1 MYRTEYGCKQI
12 RSGEFDVY
20 SWKQHGG
27 LVAKRKLES
36 EAGISTENV
45 HIQTTTAVSYKQ
57 QAVLNLPPED
67 NIAALDFGATYCS
80 LAITTIGYDKV
91 SPLKLDSYR
100 PRVSN
105 AILLRKLDS
114 SSATAVPCEIRAFGE
129 KAQATYTRLR
139 PSEINQHLFFERI
152 KMNLQ
157 HDPVFAQFIFF
168 AV

>member
-1 MYRTEYGCKQI
+1 MYRTEYECKQI

-20 SWKQHGG
+20 SWNQHGG

-80 LAITTIGYDKV
+80 LAITIGYDNV
-91 SPLKLDSYR
+91 SLLKFGCYR

-114 SSATAVPCEIRAFGE
+114 SSATVVLCEIKAFGE
-129 KAQATYTRLR
+129 RAQATYTRLR

-152 KMNLQ
+152 KMNFQ
-157 HDPVFAQFIFF
+157 HDPVSAQFIFF